1 VEERFR
7 MAFVGVPNET
17 RKTFE
22 DGTNI
27 FERVLPGRDRMYPDT
42 DSEPIPL
49 ADEYINKLSQNV
61 PVYISERYQQLKG
74 WSVPEDTYKYLLSKN
89 LVPLIERISA
99 NFGFG
104 QKYIGTFLGHI
115 FKNIEGK
122 KKHHKNFSYEKIYG
136 LFGFISKKKLLP
148 SIAPVMLPVIYEY
161 PDMEFGSVLTSIDY
175 KKHSMNEL
183 LAPVDFLYG
192 KFRQIRYTE
201 NEKAAIDWIM
211 GQLHRQALGN
221 VELTQLKEQIEE
233 KIKTENNRS

>member
-1 VEERFR
+1 
-7 MAFVGVPNET
+7 
-17 RKTFE
+17 
-22 DGTNI
+22 
-27 FERVLPGRDRMYPDT
+27 
-42 DSEPIPL
+42 
-49 ADEYINKLSQNV
+49 
-61 PVYISERYQQLKG
+61 
-74 WSVPEDTYKYLLSKN
+74 
-89 LVPLIERISA
+89 
-99 NFGFG
+99 
-104 QKYIGTFLGHI
+104 
-115 FKNIEGK
+115 
-122 KKHHKNFSYEKIYG
+122 
-136 LFGFISKKKLLP
+136 
-148 SIAPVMLPVIYEY
+148 MLPVIYEY